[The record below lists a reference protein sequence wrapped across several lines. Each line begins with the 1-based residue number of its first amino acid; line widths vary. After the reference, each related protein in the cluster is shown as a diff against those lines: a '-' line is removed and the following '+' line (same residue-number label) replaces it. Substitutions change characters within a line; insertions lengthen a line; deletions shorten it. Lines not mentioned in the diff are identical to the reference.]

1 MSDVEPRVSVVV
13 VSDYGGGG
21 PEGWNYLRDALRA
34 LGRQALDGSF
44 EVLLVDATPVGQQM
58 PADLMDLV
66 PSPRVIRGSTE
77 TTWELLNTAVRA
89 AAAELI
95 VLLDGDCVPAPGW
108 LDAAVDTMCVH
119 PEAAVVSG
127 LTVYPDKG
135 FTYRVLAT
143 LSRAF
148 VDPGRSGPTRFIS
161 SNNAIFRRGVLLAHP
176 LTAFARVLA
185 ERLQTEAIQHE
196 GGVLY
201 FEPRMRVTHRFDGWP
216 MERRIRRNV
225 GYRVIRVRQVD
236 PRAPHAWMLR
246 LGIFSIPVICA
257 ARTLDSWWDC
267 VRSGRHFGLRW
278 FELPAAF
285 ITAVFVHVLEIR
297 GMRAAIAD
305 GRARTERSEA

>member
-1 MSDVEPRVSVVV
+1 MPGDLLHLVPCAQVVRRSDETTRELVNV
-13 VSDYGGGG
+13 
-21 PEGWNYLRDALRA
+21 ALRA
-34 LGRQALDGSF
+34 STAP
-44 EVLLVDATPVGQQM
+44 LV
-58 PADLMDLV
+58 
-66 PSPRVIRGSTE
+66 
-77 TTWELLNTAVRA
+77 
-89 AAAELI
+89 
-95 VLLDGDCVPAPGW
+95 VLLDADCTPSPGW
-108 LDAAVDTMCVH
+108 LGVAVDTMRIH

-127 LTVYPDKG
+127 LTLYPDKG

-176 LTAFARVLA
+176 LTAFPRVLA
-185 ERLQTEAIQHE
+185 ERLQAEAIRHD

-225 GYRVIRVRQVD
+225 GYRVIRVRQID
-236 PRAPHAWMLR
+236 PRAPYAWMLR
-246 LGIFSIPVICA
+246 LGVFSIPVICA
-257 ARTLDSWWDC
+257 ARTLDSCWDC

-285 ITAVFVHVLEIR
+285 VTAVVVHVLEIR

-305 GRARTERSEA
+305 ARAGTARS